1 MDMEESVLH
10 SIEEANKIN
19 LCVSF
24 TGSSDKISITVT
36 GKWLDVI
43 TEEVS
48 KDIKY
53 NVGEGAYNDA
63 VAKRIDKMVNKI
75 RDLRQQILYGY
86 GKDYDVLRKK
96 YEQYAE
102 GTWGKEKEE

>member
-1 MDMEESVLH
+1 MDFEESVLH
-10 SIEEANKIN
+10 SIGEANKLN

-24 TGSSDKISITVT
+24 TGDTDKISITVK
-36 GKWLDVI
+36 GKWTGSI

-53 NVGEGAYNDA
+53 NIGEGGYNNA
-63 VAKRIDKMVNKI
+63 VAKRIDLMVNKI

-102 GTWGKEKEE
+102 GTWGKGKE